1 MQFIYKGKFKKFK
14 THKIV
19 TPKFLLT
26 QGIRLT
32 IDYPEDLI
40 ICEKFI
46 KNLKIKI

>member
-1 MQFIYKGKFKKFK
+1 MQFIYKENLKKFK

-40 ICEKFI
+40 ICREIYKKF
-46 KNLKIKI
+46 KK